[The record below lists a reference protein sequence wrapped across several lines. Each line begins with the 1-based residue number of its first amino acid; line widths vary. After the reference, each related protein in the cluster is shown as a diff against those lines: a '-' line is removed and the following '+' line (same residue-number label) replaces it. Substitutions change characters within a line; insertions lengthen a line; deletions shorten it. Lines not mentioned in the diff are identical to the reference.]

1 MCGDGRAPREMTK
14 DYRRVAVWVLEGN
27 ERAIGFYTRF
37 GYRFDGKKQALTLG
51 TAVTEA
57 RMILDR

>member
-1 MCGDGRAPREMTK
+1 MTK

-27 ERAIGFYTRF
+27 ERAIGFYTRV